1 MIKKIISTISLIVV
15 FAMPAYADMGRIY
28 VSDEDVTVSEDAQKA
43 IILHNLSE
51 EVLILGT
58 DLKATKKTGIIRF
71 IPFPREPMVS
81 LAPKGVFEHAAAM
94 IKKYDLKYQELF
106 YSKGGE
112 PEAKTI
118 GVQLLLNKKL
128 GAHDLTI
135 IKVNDVSEFRQWV
148 NDYFRNKKL
157 PVKDSYPDEEAIVN
171 DYVKRGIVYF
181 VLDFVELTKAP
192 RFVEPVIYRFPSKE
206 LYYPLKTSNTFGG
219 EGSIELIIIAP
230 TTLCSPGNGP
240 FDSYSSAL
248 YKEENPEAQRPYNQR
263 PYCLNLPVKA
273 STSAL
278 IVKEEDD
285 LEKIYPQHGR
295 DFFGNQNAFIQ
306 MISYTGKYFFKNDI
320 FADIATGVS
329 AAVGPIEENSSNPLD
344 KRLSIT
350 EVLPKKCSLKPET
363 GPCKALFKKYYYDV
377 GSKTCKSFIWGGCG
391 GVVPFDTLEDCNKAC
406 ISPQEAK
413 QKSNVKPNIDQME
426 WQGSSSSQKDEFIAV
441 IKKKEDWTMLW
452 RRAFGKRAP
461 EVDFDKYVVACVF
474 LGHSAD
480 WLYSISFGN
489 SYMRGNV
496 ITVPYTLAEIV
507 LELKEPFKAK
517 GQYRMKVFRKIE
529 GRSMELEEISRYLKS
544 KTHSNLPGVK

>member
-1 MIKKIISTISLIVV
+1 MIRKITLVV
-15 FAMPAYADMGRIY
+15 SSIIFFAVTAYADMGRIY
-28 VSDEDVTVSEDAQKA
+28 VSDEDVTISEDAQKA

-71 IPFPREPMVS
+71 IPFPSEPKVS

-112 PEAKTI
+112 AEAKTK

-135 IKVNDVSEFRQWV
+135 IKVNDVSDFRQWV
-148 NDYFRNKKL
+148 NNYFKSKKL
-157 PVKDSYPDEEAIVN
+157 PVKDSYPEEEAIVN
-171 DYVKRGIVYF
+171 DYVKKGIVYF
-181 VLDFVELTKAP
+181 VLDFVELTKEP
-192 RFVEPVIYRFPSKE
+192 RFVEPVVYRFPSKQ
-206 LYYPLKTSNTFGG
+206 LYYPLKTTNTFGG

-240 FDSYSSAL
+240 FDPYSSAL
-248 YKEENPEAQRPYNQR
+248 YKEENHEAQRPYNQR

-278 IVKEEDD
+278 IVKEEND
-285 LEKIYPQHGR
+285 LEKIYPQQGH

-306 MISYTGKYFFKNDI
+306 VINYTGKYFFKNDI
-320 FADIATGVS
+320 FADIATGVP
-329 AAVGPIEENSSNPLD
+329 AAVGPIEEDSSSPWD
-344 KRLSIT
+344 KSLSVT

-363 GPCKALFKKYYYDV
+363 GPCKAFFKKYYYDT

-391 GVVPFDTLEDCNKAC
+391 GVVPFDTVEDCNKTCLAA
-406 ISPQEAK
+406 QDG
-413 QKSNVKPNIDQME
+413 QKKSDIAPNIDQME
-426 WQGSSSSQKDEFIAV
+426 WKGSTSAQKDEFISV
-441 IKKKEDWTMLW
+441 INKKEEWKNLW
-452 RRAFGKRAP
+452 RRAFNKSAP
-461 EVDFDKYVVACVF
+461 DIDFTKYVVACVF
-474 LGHSAD
+474 LGHNAD
-480 WLYSISFGN
+480 WLYSISFGQP
-489 SYMRGNV
+489 YLRGNV
-496 ITVPYTLAEIV
+496 MTIPYTRAEMI

-529 GRSMELEEISRYLKS
+529 GKEMQLEESSRYLKS
-544 KTHSNLPGVK
+544 KSHSDLQGVK